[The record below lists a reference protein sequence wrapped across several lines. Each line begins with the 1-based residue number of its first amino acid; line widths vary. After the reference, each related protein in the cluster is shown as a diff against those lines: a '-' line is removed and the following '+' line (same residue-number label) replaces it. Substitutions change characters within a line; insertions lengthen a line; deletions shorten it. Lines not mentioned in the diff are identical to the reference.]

1 MVTDRPVALITG
13 ASRGIGRA
21 IALDLAARGFDIAAL
36 SRPCAAAV
44 DPGALAAL
52 GALVEQRGRRF
63 LGVEADVADVEGHDT
78 VIGLVLGTFSR
89 LDVFV
94 GNAGIAPEQR
104 LDVLETTPASFDR
117 VMDTNLRGA
126 FFLAQKAA
134 RAMLEIRLTLPSY
147 NPRII
152 VIGSVSAEAS
162 SPNRAE
168 YCISKAGL
176 SMAVRVLA
184 DRLAPE
190 GIPVFEVRPG
200 IIHTDMTAP
209 VQARYD
215 SAIAAGLVPQRRW
228 GEPDDVA
235 KAVGALAMGA
245 FDYSTGLVVDV
256 SGGMSLPRL

>member
-1 MVTDRPVALITG
+1 MLIDTPVALITG

-21 IALDLAARGFDIAAL
+21 IALELAARGFDIAAL
-36 SRPCAAAV
+36 ARPRARAV
-44 DPGALAAL
+44 DPGALASL

-63 LGVEADVADVEGHDT
+63 LAVEADVAEVDGHDT
-78 VIGLVLGTFSR
+78 AIGLVLGAFSR

-94 GNAGIAPEQR
+94 SNAGIAPERR
-104 LDVLETTPASFDR
+104 LDVLETTPASFDH
-117 VMDTNLRGA
+117 VMGTNLRGA
-126 FFLAQKAA
+126 FFLTQKAA
-134 RAMLEIRLTLPSY
+134 RAMLETRVAVPGCV
-147 NPRII
+147 PRII

-184 DRLAPE
+184 DRLAPA

-200 IIHTDMTAP
+200 IIRTDMTAP

-235 KAVGALAMGA
+235 KAVAALATGA
-245 FDYSTGLVVDV
+245 FDYSTGLIVDV

>member
-1 MVTDRPVALITG
+1 VTDRPVALITG

-21 IALDLAARGFDIAAL
+21 IALELAERGFDIAAIA
-36 SRPCAAAV
+36 RPRASAV
-44 DPGALAAL
+44 DPAALAAV
-52 GALVEQRGRRF
+52 GGLVEQRGRRF
-63 LGVEADVADVEGHDT
+63 LPLEADVADVDGHDA
-78 VIGLVLGTFSR
+78 VIGRVLGAFSR

-94 GNAGIAPEQR
+94 SNAGIAPDER
-104 LDVLETTPASFDR
+104 LDVLDTTPASFDR
-117 VMDTNLRGA
+117 VMGTNLRGA
-126 FFLAQKAA
+126 FFLTQKAA
-134 RAMLEIRLTLPSY
+134 RAMIQTRAALPGCV
-147 NPRII
+147 PRII

-176 SMAVRVLA
+176 GMAVRVLA
-184 DRLAPE
+184 DRLAPA

-215 SAIAAGLVPQRRW
+215 AAIAAGLVPQRRW

-235 KAVGALAMGA
+235 RAVGALATGA
-245 FDYSTGLVVDV
+245 FDYSTGQVIDV
-256 SGGMSLPRL
+256 GGGMTLPRL